1 MNTRPGRFVLWSL
14 TLAVSI
20 LMYIQGRPFSNS
32 RERVAF
38 LPGGRAEHSGVT
50 VRVKGDCVK
59 SGVYHFDYPIPLGT
73 VINVT
78 VPFCQGFTRN
88 QGSIK
93 KTLYTGDVV
102 LIVCRNGKHAEI
114 TRDNMRVVEKMV
126 LGISLDPNSLSAD
139 EWEMLPRIGPVLARR
154 IVVDRQLNGDFL
166 ATSDLDRV
174 PGIGPATV
182 KLLEGYFVKE
192 VMY

>member
-1 MNTRPGRFVLWSL
+1 MNTRPRRFVLWL
-14 TLAVSI
+14 LALAVSI
-20 LMYIQGRPFSNS
+20 LMYIQGHPFSHS

-59 SGVYHFDYPIPLGT
+59 SGVYHFDYPMPLGT

-88 QGSIK
+88 QGSNK
-93 KTLYTGDVV
+93 KILYTGDVV
-102 LIVCRNGKHAEI
+102 LMVLRDGECIEM
-114 TRDNMRVVEKMV
+114 TRDTMQIVEKMV

-139 EWEMLPRIGPVLARR
+139 EWEMLPRIGPALARK
-154 IVVDRQLNGDFL
+154 IVIDRQINGDFL
-166 ATSDLDRV
+166 SIRDLERV

-182 KLLEGYFVKE
+182 KLLKGYF
-192 VMY
+192 